1 MDLSSGGKKTKLDQ
15 LRGPDR
21 GPLATSATGSKKR
34 RVIVSEDDMQNI
46 IHLVNELVDLD
57 YFDEDRWQ

>member
-1 MDLSSGGKKTKLDQ
+1 VDLSSGGKKTKLDQ
-15 LRGPDR
+15 LRGTMR
-21 GPLATSATGSKKR
+21 GPLATSASGGKKR

-57 YFDEDRWQ
+57 YFDEDR